1 MQPCVAQFLIKYH
14 TLCTLRQLC
23 TLHDHL
29 KLRLDNAGRWVQ
41 ILMRHKLMRNLK
53 KTVVDNRISRFQG
66 VSWHFYWDVRIACP
80 RIEAPFFNE
89 LTRVCRLFS
98 EAGFVGPRQ
107 TAPFA
112 RIDQQRTCRVPVA
125 LRHVAT
131 HILETMR
138 AIRRMG
144 HEKCLGT
151 RPSAQMKRHRRKWV
165 TCSHT
170 QHCFACGSKQR

>member
-29 KLRLDNAGRWVQ
+29 KLRLDNAG
-41 ILMRHKLMRNLK
+41 
-53 KTVVDNRISRFQG
+53 
-66 VSWHFYWDVRIACP
+66 RIACP